1 MTKLILALIIGGLM
15 VATVGAYAATLAGT
29 NSAEILGSTGDM
41 TVNAPGVGDVAVSW
55 AIDTNNAH
63 AHFGLVTG
71 ATVAIDNPPGAGS
84 AYNVLLRVEDG
95 NGDLLGG
102 GTASITGTDT
112 SASISFGDEFDPK
125 DIGNAIVVI
134 DQG

>member
-55 AIDTNNAH
+55 AIETDNTDND
-63 AHFGLVTG
+63 FGRVTG
-71 ATVAIDNPPGAGS
+71 ATVDIDNAPGAGNT
-84 AYNVLLRVEDG
+84 YNVLLRVEDG

-112 SASISFGDEFDPK
+112 SASVSFGDEFDPK